1 MNKVKITTFIPVY
14 NMADT
19 VERAILSVLN
29 QDYENKE
36 LIVLDGGSTDG
47 TVEVVKKYLDRIAY
61 FASGPDGG
69 SSKAIATN
77 LCHATGEIVGM
88 IGADDWYNPG
98 ALSAVAKTYEETHA
112 DVVFGDVT
120 VRDPERGER
129 FVCHKNMDLDK
140 LYAYCAVFTIAA
152 YVKKE
157 LLAEHYEH
165 YFQNHEGKLKIATDH
180 YLWLRLY
187 RAGRRFAYIES
198 DGALTSFSM
207 TGVSCS
213 HPYQTLTE
221 INTVLEL
228 AVGPRGPETEPYYQ
242 AYERRFATYSVPFYQ
257 KVIGN
262 DRLSKVI
269 ASVTDGQKD
278 FILFGAGDIGQQFAG
293 LLQGCGYRIRYVADN
308 YPERSGGFC
317 MGIPVRS
324 PDALLAERDVILLI
338 STVNYADEIYQQIQ
352 GMDLD
357 PSVTVMTHADFG
369 VKIYEALGKA
379 VLDEGWKNGIIQ

>member
-19 VERAILSVLN
+19 VERAILSVLD

-61 FASGPDGG
+61 FVSGPDGG

-98 ALSAVAKTYEETHA
+98 ALSMVAKTYEETRA
-112 DVVFGDVT
+112 DVVYGDVT
-120 VRDPERGER
+120 VRDPEKGER
-129 FVCHKNMDLDK
+129 FVSYANIDLDK
-140 LYAYCAVFTIAA
+140 MYECCAIFTIAA

-187 RAGRRFAYIES
+187 RAGRRFAYIASE
-198 DGALTSFSM
+198 GALTSFSL
-207 TGVSCS
+207 TGISCS
-213 HPYQTLTE
+213 HLYQTLIETS
-221 INTVLEL
+221 TVLGL
-228 AVGPRGPETEPYYQ
+228 AVGPRGPETERYYQ
-242 AYERRFATYSVPFYQ
+242 AYERRFATYSVPLYQ

-262 DRLSKVI
+262 KRLCEVI
-269 ASVTDGQKD
+269 ETVTDGSKD
-278 FILFGAGDIGQQFAG
+278 YILFGAGDIGQRFAG
-293 LLQGCGYRIRYVADN
+293 LLQGCGYRIRYAADN
-308 YPERSGGFC
+308 YPERSGGLC

-324 PDALLAERDVILLI
+324 PDALLTERDAILLI
-338 STVNYADEIYQQIQ
+338 STVNYDEEIYRQIQ
-352 GMDLD
+352 GMGLD
-357 PSVTVMTHADFG
+357 PSVTVMTHADFS
-369 VKIYEALGKA
+369 VKIYRALGRE